1 MLVSNLIYYTMKN
14 DISNNLTVDLDTLF
28 ESSTEHNTTNEEI
41 VSDYSHVDF
50 ARILNEVCYKL
61 PKGYPTVVDGVLT
74 EREEIVI
81 INEAL
86 EAEGLP
92 TLPLPEAKVSN
103 FDIEKFVLKS
113 KGLLANANIS
123 AIVKN
128 PTDPRMYTL
137 YIPGIKADDRR
148 DIVGSVVSALQ
159 KELKGKA
166 LVAVKPNKASR
177 MILSV
182 DGVKYEFNFQV
193 APKESK
199 TDTNAKEG
207 FSVLFGYYPEA
218 FDKATLDTIKPIAA
232 KLEAYLKNKKSN
244 ITDLPQSVVDNMVNL
259 LSRIQKSTDKK
270 SMKVYVDFINQG
282 LSHGKTFGEFF
293 DKNPDFY
300 IERGDFFDR
309 IRKAGNKVSKVPADK
324 WCPGDVYFIRNSSE
338 DSIESILD
346 IIENMS
352 NNAPQSERAQNLSR
366 LNSLFS
372 PIFNGKVPAK
382 TPIVAV
388 SLKMADAQAGK
399 LKSGLKDYQKNV
411 KTDYNL
417 SKDELSYKAS
427 QYRDGI
433 VRLQK
438 IIQSFINVENQS
450 GNTIFKWD
458 PKFDIDTYLS
468 KNPKPNS
475 SQMELIKFKYAAYKA
490 LVFIYDA
497 IANKQP
503 KEVDESLKTLVAFG
517 LGLVS
522 TKMEDVY
529 INPPFF
535 KVVANLDG
543 SAMMDTASKIRPQ
556 FFKPGS
562 VVTLAPSVGI
572 KGKPIIHIK
581 DTDQYKGLFMD
592 MFLMVGEEKY
602 DISVT
607 FRSNGTSQLSIELQ
621 KAHLTTK

>member
-1 MLVSNLIYYTMKN
+1 MSK
-14 DISNNLTVDLDTLF
+14 ISLDKILETID
-28 ESSTEHNTTNEEI
+28 EQI
-41 VSDYSHVDF
+41 VKDYSHVNF
-50 ARILNEVCYKL
+50 AHILSECSYRL
-61 PKGYPTVVDGVLT
+61 PKGYPTIVDGVFT
-74 EREEIVI
+74 EREEVII

-92 TLPLPEAKVSN
+92 TLPLPEAVKVSN

-113 KGLLANANIS
+113 KGLLANADIS

-128 PTDPRMYTL
+128 PTDPRAYTL
-137 YIPGIKADDRR
+137 YIPGIKADDRIG
-148 DIVGSVVSALQ
+148 IVRSVVSALQ

-218 FDKATLDTIKPIAA
+218 FDNVTLDTIKPIAA
-232 KLEAYLKNKKSN
+232 KLTKYLKDKKSN
-244 ITDLPQSVVDNMVNL
+244 VTNLPQPVVNNMLDL
-259 LSRIQKSTDKK
+259 LSRIEKSTDKK

-293 DKNPDFY
+293 DKNSDFY
-300 IERGDFFDR
+300 IERGDLFDR
-309 IRKAGNKVSKVPADK
+309 IRRAGNKVSKVPADK
-324 WCPGDVYFIRNSSE
+324 WCPGDVYFVRNGSE
-338 DSIESILD
+338 DIIISILE

-352 NNAPQSERAQNLSR
+352 ANAPQSERAQNLSR
-366 LNSLFS
+366 LNNLFS
-372 PIFNGKVPAK
+372 PTFNGKVSTK

-417 SKDELSYKAS
+417 SKDELSFKAS

-438 IIQSFINVENQS
+438 IIQSFVNVENQS
-450 GNTIFKWD
+450 GNTIFKWE
-458 PKFDIDTYLS
+458 PKFDVDAYLS
-468 KNPKPNS
+468 KNPKPNTL
-475 SQMELIKFKYAAYKA
+475 QMELLKFKYAAYKA

-497 IANKQP
+497 VANKQP

-562 VVTLAPSVGI
+562 VVTLAPPVGI
-572 KGKPIIHIK
+572 KGKPVIHIK

-621 KAHLTTK
+621 RAHLTSK